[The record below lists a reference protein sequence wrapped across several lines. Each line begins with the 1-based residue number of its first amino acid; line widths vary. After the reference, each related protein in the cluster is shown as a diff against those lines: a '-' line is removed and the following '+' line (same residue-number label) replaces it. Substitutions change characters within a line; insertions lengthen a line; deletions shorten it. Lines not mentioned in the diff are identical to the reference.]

1 MQNIPDQTISG
12 LNSEELSWV
21 SDESVDRLIKELDP
35 EIFKDVEYF
44 TENCEY
50 SKLTREIEA
59 ELDEAEKSAVPKSTF
74 GQTKIHIKKFKN
86 FLIEKGLSPNIET
99 MPTRFLADYLRYFYF
114 NLRCQDGTFYS
125 PRSLVCYRAS
135 IQRYLTSPEVNRTVN
150 ILKDS
155 EFNRANGVLKAM
167 VGKWIKEGNK
177 GKKYPAIEPEDL
189 NRIRNYFD
197 RSNPDSLQ
205 HEVWFNIT
213 YYFGLRG
220 REIVCQLSKGDLEID
235 SDSDGRTFISLKKD
249 FLSKNVK
256 CSLSQKEFET
266 VSVARMYANDSCSSK
281 CPVEC
286 LKLYF
291 DKIPPENP
299 HLFPPS
305 VTNWE
310 KSVYWYVAVRK
321 IGKDRLGKFMK
332 EISTRACL
340 SKPYT
345 NHSVRVTVV
354 TELHSRGYSNT
365 DICNVTGHKNPNS
378 IARYI
383 RETRDESRR
392 QMSLALNQGL
402 NDPSN
407 VTITRKRFTTEISTN
422 NGCENCQKKM
432 KIETNAPI
440 NITGNIQNCY
450 IYNNGQQS

>member
-1 MQNIPDQTISG
+1 
-12 LNSEELSWV
+12 
-21 SDESVDRLIKELDP
+21 
-35 EIFKDVEYF
+35 
-44 TENCEY
+44 
-50 SKLTREIEA
+50 
-59 ELDEAEKSAVPKSTF
+59 
-74 GQTKIHIKKFKN
+74 
-86 FLIEKGLSPNIET
+86 

-266 VSVARMYANDSCSSK
+266 VSVARMYADDSCSSK

-286 LKLYF
+286 MSETLFRHDSSRKSPSLSAIRYKLG
-291 DKIPPENP
+291 
-299 HLFPPS
+299 
-305 VTNWE
+305 
-310 KSVYWYVAVRK
+310 K
-321 IGKDRLGKFMK
+321 IGLLVCSSPKNWKGPSWKVHERDFDEG
-332 EISTRACL
+332 L
-340 SKPYT
+340 SA
-345 NHSVRVTVV
+345 V
-354 TELHSRGYSNT
+354 
-365 DICNVTGHKNPNS
+365 
-378 IARYI
+378 
-383 RETRDESRR
+383 
-392 QMSLALNQGL
+392 
-402 NDPSN
+402 
-407 VTITRKRFTTEISTN
+407 
-422 NGCENCQKKM
+422 
-432 KIETNAPI
+432 
-440 NITGNIQNCY
+440 
-450 IYNNGQQS
+450 